1 MNASAN
7 TIPVGILG
15 ASGYTGAELVRL
27 LAHHPNVDIQL
38 VTADRRAGEAMGD
51 VFPHLA
57 GVGLPALS
65 RLEDAD
71 FSGLETVFLGLPH
84 GNTQEVVMGLPG
96 HLRVIDLSADFRL
109 ADTDAYAQWYGH
121 EHRAPKLQADAVYG
135 LTELNREAIAAARI
149 IANPGCYPT
158 ASLLPLVP
166 LVEAGL
172 IATEDIIIDAKS
184 GVSGA
189 GRAEREANL
198 FAEVSEGIHAYGV
211 AHHRHAPEIE
221 QGLSEA
227 AGGDVMVSFTPHLVP
242 MNRGILCTIYV
253 RLNDGAGVSDLRAEL
268 QARYGG
274 EAFVAVTPQGVAPA
288 TRHVRGSNHC
298 LIGIFADRLEGRA
311 ILISAIDNLVK
322 GGSGQAV
329 QNFNLVSGLDESTA
343 LEQVPLFP

>member
-15 ASGYTGAELVRL
+15 ASGYIGAELVRL
-27 LAHHPNVDIQL
+27 LAHHPNVDIRL

-57 GVGLPALS
+57 GVGLPAFS
-65 RLEDAD
+65 RIEDAD
-71 FSGLETVFLGLPH
+71 FSGLDAVFLGLPH
-84 GNTQEVVMGLPG
+84 GTTQEVVMGLPG

-109 ADTDAYAQWYGH
+109 NDTDAYARWYGH
-121 EHRAPKLQADAVYG
+121 EHRAPKLQADAVYA
-135 LTELNREAIAAARI
+135 LTELNREAIAGARI

-158 ASLLPLVP
+158 AALLPLVP

-211 AHHRHAPEIE
+211 ADHRHAPEIE
-221 QGLSEA
+221 QGLAEA
-227 AGGDVMVSFTPHLVP
+227 AGRDVMVSFTPHLVP
-242 MNRGILCTIYV
+242 MNRGILATIYV

-268 QARYGG
+268 MARYGG
-274 EAFVAVTPQGVAPA
+274 EAFVGLTPQGVAPA